1 MKRFHVTGVCVSDR
15 HYMVDLGKK
24 VDTIIDEYISQGA
37 YFTINRAR
45 QYGKTT
51 MLNALERRLCSD
63 YVVISI
69 SLESADDYFANMEVF
84 VNGLAMDIAEELRRN
99 HVHESIVSGWEQK
112 IEGSYPLKMLG
123 RKITSLCTQA
133 EQKVVLMIDEADK
146 SSDNQIFLGF
156 LGMLRDKY
164 LKREMGR
171 DSTFHS
177 VILSG
182 VYDIKNLKF
191 KLRPDEEKKYNSPW
205 NIAAD
210 FHVDMSFSAEEIAGM
225 LQEYEEEHHVGMD
238 AAGISELI
246 YEYTSGYPYL
256 VSRICQLADERL
268 AGTEDFPDKQD
279 VWTRKGIVAAE
290 LMLRK
295 QRSTLFDDMVKK
307 LADFPKLKRMIQDI
321 LFCGSTYPFEEDNH
335 LIALGVTFGFLKEH
349 DGMVAIGN
357 RIFET
362 KLYDLFLSEIVMDDK
377 KSEDVRKQSPRLS
390 VCMYVRRYPMAEI
403 NSYEPADI
411 EIYLKEKGMV
421 FKEKSLIAFTRS
433 DGKILAVGKEA
444 EEMAGKEIKGIQVI
458 SPLRQGMIADY
469 AAAVGML
476 QQMMNKIWGKRLLR
490 RPHIVVCTPTGI
502 TEVEKKALED
512 AMYQIGAKEITI
524 HEGVLEECTEEI
536 RAYDVLISISK
547 NEPEKY
553 ISEELVS
560 ILKYAGQQGIPA
572 ARVEE
577 LLREKEERI

>member
-1 MKRFHVTGVCVSDR
+1 MKRFHVTGVCVPDR

-24 VDTIIDEYISQGA
+24 VNTIIDEYISQGA

-69 SLESADDYFANMEVF
+69 SLESADDYFANMGVF

-133 EQKVVLMIDEADK
+133 EQRVVLMIDEADK

-246 YEYTSGYPYL
+246 YGYTSGYPYL

-268 AGTEDFPDKQD
+268 AGTEDFPNKQD

-377 KSEDVRKQSPRLS
+377 LGQIIPIERNQYIVDGMLQMRL
-390 VCMYVRRYPMAEI
+390 VMEKFYQHY
-403 NSYEPADI
+403 I
-411 EIYLKEKGMV
+411 EIYGDSDQKFVEKQGRKIFLLYLKPIINGTGNYYIE
-421 FKEKSLIAFTRS
+421 AQTR
-433 DGKILAVGKEA
+433 D
-444 EEMAGKEIKGIQVI
+444 AGRTDIIVDYLG
-458 SPLRQGMIADY
+458 RQFIIE
-469 AAAVGML
+469 L
-476 QQMMNKIWGKRLLR
+476 KIWRGNEYNQRGEKQLVEYLDFYGVDTGYLLSFNFNKNKK
-490 RPHIVVCTPTGI
+490 TGI
-502 TEVEKKALED
+502 REVTCGRKHILEV
-512 AMYQIGAKEITI
+512 T
-524 HEGVLEECTEEI
+524 V
-536 RAYDVLISISK
+536 
-547 NEPEKY
+547 
-553 ISEELVS
+553 
-560 ILKYAGQQGIPA
+560 
-572 ARVEE
+572 
-577 LLREKEERI
+577 